1 VNYNEQ
7 IEVWLKELKIK
18 RSSLPKQFV
27 PKITDKEYSDK
38 HGKVCPLC
46 KHDEVYWAM
55 EEDGDCPQYSQERFG
70 VALRMSAKDLPL
82 DDNYGFNAGDI
93 IIKHHNLEC
102 DWKHQRYVSC
112 ARCRMEW
119 NEVTQE
125 GVPIFYRDVCQGL
138 WSRYPQ
144 SLLGYLEEM
153 IEYSDD
159 GIAMLPLIGPAEC
172 CCNIGCTEQDDQ
184 CGYTFR
190 ECHGMGIVGRDLT
203 EEECREELG
212 YNNINCQDCPDDYSP
227 A

>member
-1 VNYNEQ
+1 
-7 IEVWLKELKIK
+7 LKELKIK
-18 RSSLPKQFV
+18 RSSLPKHFV
-27 PKITDKEYSDK
+27 PKITDKEYADK

-46 KHDEVYWAM
+46 KHDEVYW
-55 EEDGDCPQYSQERFG
+55 EIENDGDCPQYSQERFG

-82 DDNYGFNAGDI
+82 DDNYKFGDI
-93 IIKHHNLEC
+93 IIEHHNLEC

-138 WSRYPQ
+138 WSGYPQ

-159 GIAMLPLIGPAEC
+159 GIAMLPPVLPAVC

-190 ECHGMGIVGRDLT
+190 EIHY
-203 EEECREELG
+203 EA
-212 YNNINCQDCPDDYSP
+212 NWPDDYSP